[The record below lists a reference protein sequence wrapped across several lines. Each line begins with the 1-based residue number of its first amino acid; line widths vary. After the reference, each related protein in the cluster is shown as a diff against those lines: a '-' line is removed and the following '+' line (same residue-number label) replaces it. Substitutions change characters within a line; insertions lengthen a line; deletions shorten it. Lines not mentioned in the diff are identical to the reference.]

1 MRYLDVKVN
10 LRHNAAVRD
19 AVDAILEQWR
29 TERPEVEIDPV
40 AVVGRV
46 RRLELLLS
54 RQVRAGLA
62 DHDLADW
69 EFDVLATLRRSGPP
83 FVLAVGRLQAT
94 MMVSSG
100 TMTHRLDRLERRG
113 LLTRAPDPADRRG
126 VLVQLTEAGRELVDQ
141 VLVAHLANER
151 ALLAGL
157 SRAEQASLAE
167 LLRKLLLHLGDRAP
181 DQR

>member
-1 MRYLDVKVN
+1 MNED
-10 LRHNAAVRD
+10 D
-19 AVDAILEQWR
+19 
-29 TERPEVEIDPV
+29 
-40 AVVGRV
+40 
-46 RRLELLLS
+46 
-54 RQVRAGLA
+54 
-62 DHDLADW
+62 DLAALCAGAGRALAEAEGPVLAEHGLSMW
-69 EFDVLATLRRSGPP
+69 QYAVLATLARGSAASQ
-83 FVLAVGRLQAT
+83 LALAQQIHYDKTRLIT
-94 MMVSSG
+94 L
-100 TMTHRLDRLERRG
+100 LDGLEAAG
-113 LLTRAPDPADRRG
+113 LVTRAPDPADRRG